1 MRYDENAQPL
11 TTTYADYLLPTSTE
25 VPNLELIITES
36 DTPTNPLGVKGVG
49 EVGVVPVT
57 SAIASAVVDAL
68 VDFDVHVNAI
78 PIDPV
83 NLARLIEDGKMSS
96 EENTSEIKSLKRIS
110 SA

>member
-1 MRYDENAQPL
+1 MRISDWSSDVCSSDLIHGGIVHGIGNALFEFMRYDENAQPL

-57 SAIASAVVDAL
+57 SAI
-68 VDFDVHVNAI
+68 
-78 PIDPV
+78 
-83 NLARLIEDGKMSS
+83 RS
-96 EENTSEIKSLKRIS
+96 EERGVGKECVSTCRSWWSP
-110 SA
+110 